1 MNDLY
6 YIERDHTVKAVPYS
20 RDRAMSV
27 APVFHDD
34 RQKALRLALSRL
46 RMQIQMLVERA
57 DEIEGELND
66 VP

>member
-27 APVFHDD
+27 APVFHED
-34 RQKALRLALSRL
+34 RRKALMMALSRL
-46 RMQIQMLVERA
+46 RMEIQMLVERA
-57 DEIEGELND
+57 DEIEGELNETR
-66 VP
+66 

>member
-6 YIERDHTVKAVPYS
+6 YIDTAHNVQRTEYHRDKAL
-20 RDRAMSV
+20 SV
-27 APVFHDD
+27 APVYYDD
-34 RQKALRLALSRL
+34 RHKALRLALSRL

-66 VP
+66 AR